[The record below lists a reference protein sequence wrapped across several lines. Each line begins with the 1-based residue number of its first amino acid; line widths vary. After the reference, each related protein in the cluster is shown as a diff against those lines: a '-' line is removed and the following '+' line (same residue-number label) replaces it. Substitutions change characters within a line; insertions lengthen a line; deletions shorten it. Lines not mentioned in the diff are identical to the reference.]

1 MSGLTVCSLVY
12 MFKGLYGWHLHL
24 RWGCDV
30 GSNSISAMA
39 LYTLEQMV
47 VDSEQAAYGGPD
59 EAGGWT

>member
-1 MSGLTVCSLVY
+1 